1 MFHDFKIILDS
12 PPRGFYTYEDEVS
25 GRIIF
30 ESSHEEN
37 IGWVYVFFHGW
48 VHAQIFRTRDLQGRI
63 HNYPLKEK
71 QKEILIQ
78 THLKLYESNEKLG
91 KKFRYEWPFT
101 FSFQDE
107 EGKGETLPTSGK
119 YLYEEDQNTHCSVEY
134 KVVVARGDIGQMDNH
149 VRSML
154 DPGDPRYREEYGESA
169 GFLTRLREKMDGA
182 TEQ

>member
-1 MFHDFKIILDS
+1 M
-12 PPRGFYTYEDEVS
+12 
-25 GRIIF
+25 
-30 ESSHEEN
+30 
-37 IGWVYVFFHGW
+37 
-48 VHAQIFRTRDLQGRI
+48 HAQIFRTRDLQGRI

-78 THLKLYESNEKLG
+78 TQLKLYESNEKFC

-107 EGKGETLPTSGK
+107 VGKGETLPTSGK

-134 KVVVARGDIGQMDNH
+134 KVVVVRGDIGQMDNH

-154 DPGDPRYREEYGESA
+154 DPGDPRYREE
-169 GFLTRLREKMDGA
+169 D
-182 TEQ
+182 